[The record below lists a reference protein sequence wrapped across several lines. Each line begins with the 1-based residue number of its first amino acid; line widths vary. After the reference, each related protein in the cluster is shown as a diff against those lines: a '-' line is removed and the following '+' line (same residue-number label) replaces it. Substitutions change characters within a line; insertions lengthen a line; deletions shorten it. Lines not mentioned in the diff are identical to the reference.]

1 MGYQVSM
8 GKTCHKGEWQDA
20 PCEVQD
26 FALKL
31 KTRKSWCQSWMGAIS
46 TIEKESVCAPN
57 LNRKYVNIT
66 LVMIANMQK
75 MIIFMELYGLIMG
88 LTKC

>member
-1 MGYQVSM
+1 VASHKKFPRHMGYQVSM
-8 GKTCHKGEWQDA
+8 GKPCHRGEWQNA

-31 KTRKSWCQSWMGAIS
+31 KIRKSWCQSWMGVIS

-57 LNRKYVNIT
+57 LNRKYVSIT

-75 MIIFMELYGLIMG
+75 MLIFIEL
-88 LTKC
+88 

>member
-1 MGYQVSM
+1 
-8 GKTCHKGEWQDA
+8 
-20 PCEVQD
+20 
-26 FALKL
+26 
-31 KTRKSWCQSWMGAIS
+31 MGAIS